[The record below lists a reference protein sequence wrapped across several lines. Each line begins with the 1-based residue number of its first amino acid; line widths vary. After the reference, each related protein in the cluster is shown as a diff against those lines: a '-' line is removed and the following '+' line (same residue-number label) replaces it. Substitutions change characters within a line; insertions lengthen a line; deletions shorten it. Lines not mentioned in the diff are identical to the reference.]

1 MVKSPQQQ
9 IIYSLLLLIFLVTGI
24 HYELFSQLAFSKSLP
39 NEELLL
45 TQEVKNLAEQQHKY
59 IYKQQQCQQA
69 TAFLLAKIKNTHT
82 IVIAQQNY
90 TQKDLQTLLQ
100 QMQLRDKDLQG
111 KISYLQKIIA
121 EKKQQITKFRKLKD
135 YKEEQ
140 NIDIEMHK
148 QQVTSL
154 QRQIQKLRKKIAK
167 KQKYIDEKIDNMAH
181 SNNKIN
187 KIIELLCNE

>member
-9 IIYSLLLLIFLVTGI
+9 IIYSLLLLIFLVTGT

-39 NEELLL
+39 NEEPLL
-45 TQEVKNLAEQQHKY
+45 TQEVKSLTQQQNKY
-59 IYKQQQCQQA
+59 IYKQRQCQQA
-69 TAFLLAKIKNTHT
+69 TAFLLAKIKNANNV
-82 IVIAQQNY
+82 VIAQQNY
-90 TQKDLQTLLQ
+90 TQKDLQILLQ
-100 QMQLRDKDLQG
+100 QMQFRSKDLQG
-111 KISYLQKIIA
+111 KISYLQKVIA
-121 EKKQQITKFRKLKD
+121 EKNQQITKFRKLKD

-154 QRQIQKLRKKIAK
+154 QLQIQKLRKKIAK
-167 KQKYIDEKIDNMAH
+167 KQKYIDEKIDNMTQ